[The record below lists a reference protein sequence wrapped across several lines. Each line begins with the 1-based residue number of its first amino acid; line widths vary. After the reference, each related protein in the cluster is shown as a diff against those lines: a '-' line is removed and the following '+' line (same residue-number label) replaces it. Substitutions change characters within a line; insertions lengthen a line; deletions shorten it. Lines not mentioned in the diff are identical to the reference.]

1 MFRRGII
8 YSINIA
14 IIKNRKTMKGG
25 IRMLV
30 KDKTIIV
37 TGAGGG
43 VGRELTRE
51 LLSRGASVAALDIN
65 KEALQE
71 TKQLSEAQS
80 KKISI
85 HVIDITDEDAIGRI
99 SEEVKRIHGSVD
111 GIINNAGIIQP
122 FIGVNELGNEKIRQV
137 MDINFYGTLNLVKAL
152 LPEFLKRPE
161 AHIVNVSSMGG
172 FLPVPGQSVYGASKA
187 AVKLMTEGLHSEL
200 IETNVNVSIVFP
212 GAIETN
218 ITKNSGV
225 ERESSGDD
233 SQKNKMTSPQEAA
246 KIIIDGMEK
255 NKYRILVGSDAKMMD
270 FLYRLMPKKAASIIA
285 DKLK

>member
-1 MFRRGII
+1 ME
-8 YSINIA
+8 
-14 IIKNRKTMKGG
+14 GG

-30 KDKTIIV
+30 KDKTMIV

-43 VGRELTRE
+43 VGRELTLE

-65 KEALQE
+65 KEALQATE
-71 TKQLSEAQS
+71 QLFEEQS
-80 KKISI
+80 DKISI
-85 HVIDITDEDAIGRI
+85 HVIDITDEDAIARI
-99 SEEVKRIHGSVD
+99 PEEVKRIHGSVD

-122 FIGVNELGNEKIRQV
+122 FISVNELGNEKIRQV

-161 AHIVNVSSMGG
+161 AHIVNISSMGG

-200 IETNVNVSIVFP
+200 KDTNVNVTIVFP

-225 ERESSGDD
+225 EREPSGDD